1 MSGFN
6 TDRALES
13 EVVAQPEVGIARPS
27 RSRDRRRRFAGHVG
41 EMLLAMFA
49 GMLVLGGVAAGVLA
63 LAGTSLDDAS
73 ASVAAA
79 VMAFNMTAPMVA
91 WMHYRGHPI
100 ARSAEMAA
108 SMIVPTV
115 AAIALFWGGVLSSE
129 AVPAVQHAV
138 MIPAMVGVMLWRYEH
153 YAN

>member
-6 TDRALES
+6 TDRAVES
-13 EVVAQPEVGIARPS
+13 EVIAPPDVGSARPS
-27 RSRDRRRRFAGHVG
+27 RAGHRRRRFAGHVG

-49 GMLVLGGVAAGVLA
+49 GMLVLGGVVAGALA
-63 LAGTSLDDAS
+63 LAGTSLDKGS
-73 ASVAAA
+73 ASVTAA
-79 VMAFNMTAPMVA
+79 VMAFNMTVPMVA
-91 WMHYRGHPI
+91 WMHYRRQPI

-108 SMIVPTV
+108 AMVVPTV
-115 AAIALFWGGVLSSE
+115 AAIALYWVGVLSSE

-138 MIPAMVGVMLWRYEH
+138 MIPAMVGVMLWRYDH

>member
-1 MSGFN
+1 MSGFD

-13 EVVAQPEVGIARPS
+13 EVVPAPAAEHAPIS
-27 RSRDRRRRFAGHVG
+27 RVSVRRRRFARHVG

-49 GMLVLGGVAAGVLA
+49 GMLVLGGVVAGALA

-73 ASVAAA
+73 ASVVAA
-79 VMAFNMTAPMVA
+79 VMAFNMTIPMVA
-91 WMHYRGHPI
+91 WMHYRRHPV

-108 SMIVPTV
+108 SMIVPT
-115 AAIALFWGGVLSSE
+115 AGAIGLYSLGVLSSE

-138 MIPAMVGVMLWRYEH
+138 MIPAMVAVMLWRYDH
-153 YAN
+153 YAR